1 MFSPEAVLERAE
13 IASSNEISLDELT
26 YHRLAKQY
34 EFIAGSLSGLSQDFG
49 RPLKILDIGAWRGD
63 YVHFFTDL
71 PPEVVGEV
79 TAIDINPKKVKQALA
94 QPCLQSDL
102 ATGRLTIMK
111 GDGTNIPQFADQSF
125 DFINNIEILVGLNG
139 KVTDLVSEVNRLL
152 VYGGRASFNIPD
164 QRSMY
169 MFGQVGEFAAKKK
182 IKYSQT
188 ELAEIFKE
196 NFDGDVRIAW
206 FGQMP
211 IRVEGENTLLPYKEG
226 KKPDHIILATDA
238 LTIRPVFSPEGNKQF
253 NPYFWMPMVRKW

>member
-1 MFSPEAVLERAE
+1 MLSTEAVLERSE
-13 IASSNEISLDELT
+13 ITSSSEISLNELT
-26 YHRLAKQY
+26 YYRLAKQY
-34 EFIAGSLSGLSQDFG
+34 EFIANTLSGLSQDLG
-49 RPLKILDIGAWRGD
+49 RPLKVLDIGAWRGD

-94 QPCLQSDL
+94 QPRLQPDL
-102 ATGRLTIMK
+102 ATGRLTIGK
-111 GDGTNIPQFADQSF
+111 GDGTHMPEFADESF
-125 DFINNIEILVGLNG
+125 DFINNIEILVGLSG

-152 VYGGRASFNIPD
+152 IYGGRASFNIPD

-169 MFGQVGEFAAKKK
+169 LFGQMGEFAAKKK

-188 ELAEIFKE
+188 ELSEIFHE
-196 NFDGDVRIAW
+196 NFDGDPRIAW

-238 LTIRPVFSPEGNKQF
+238 LTIRPVFSAGGSKQF
-253 NPYFWMPMVRKW
+253 NPYFWMPLVRKW